1 MFLAESKF
9 KKFMSLL
16 KLSSSV
22 VHTVGA
28 VSAHREC
35 VEFTDGQEEG
45 VKAHTCSAL
54 THLSED

>member
-28 VSAHREC
+28 VSEC
-35 VEFTDGQEEG
+35 VEFTDEQEEG